1 MSIATATAT
10 ATIPTVTTMSAC
22 DKLTM
27 DTMINSAAY
36 SKYISRKDNETKTK
50 LDETK
55 TERRFYKK
63 RIVELT
69 KQLIKNIDH
78 VKDSSVVNTCNAY
91 FNACIMHFK
100 FIDLSDTIQTEHCT
114 GVDPEPSTTNVTTG
128 ELLHNGVQHIDSE
141 FFSVDAIKNQNVKKI
156 NIMHNEKNILEKLF
170 ISPDSEKESPVKS
183 GPGSGSGSGYN
194 TTSVPRV
201 IEIDFKDQQ
210 FKTKGIKPKSKPTS
224 TATSTATTT
233 TATVTATAT
242 NDLPL

>member
-1 MSIATATAT
+1 MSTTT
-10 ATIPTVTTMSAC
+10 TIPTTTTMSAC

-69 KQLIKNIDH
+69 KQLIKNMDH
-78 VKDSSVVNTCNAY
+78 VKDSSVVNACSAY

-100 FIDLSDTIQTEHCT
+100 FIDLSDTIQTEHYVEPSNNNNPD
-114 GVDPEPSTTNVTTG
+114 GNVDPDPDPDLV
-128 ELLHNGVQHIDSE
+128 HNGVQHIDSE
-141 FFSVDAIKNQNVKKI
+141 FFSADTIKNQNVKKI
-156 NIMHNEKNILEKLF
+156 NIMNNEKNILEKLF
-170 ISPDSEKESPVKS
+170 ISPDSEKEPVNNVSKT
-183 GPGSGSGSGYN
+183 N
-194 TTSVPRV
+194 ATSIPRV

-210 FKTKGIKPKSKPTS
+210 FKTKGIKPKSK
-224 TATSTATTT
+224 TTT
-233 TATVTATAT
+233 TTT
-242 NDLPL
+242 NELPL

>member
-1 MSIATATAT
+1 MSTTT
-10 ATIPTVTTMSAC
+10 TTTTMSAC

-69 KQLIKNIDH
+69 KQLIKNMDH
-78 VKDSSVVNTCNAY
+78 VKDSSVINACSAY

-100 FIDLSDTIQTEHCT
+100 FIDLSDTIQTEHYVEPSNNNNNNNPD
-114 GVDPEPSTTNVTTG
+114 GNVDPDPDLV
-128 ELLHNGVQHIDSE
+128 HNGVNHIDSE
-141 FFSVDAIKNQNVKKI
+141 FFSADAIKNQNVKKI
-156 NIMHNEKNILEKLF
+156 NIMNNEKNILEKLF
-170 ISPDSEKESPVKS
+170 ISEPESPVKN
-183 GPGSGSGSGYN
+183 GSVSSA
-194 TTSVPRV
+194 TSIPRV

-210 FKTKGIKPKSKPTS
+210 FKTKGIKPKSK
-224 TATSTATTT
+224 TTT
-233 TATVTATAT
+233 T
-242 NDLPL
+242 NELPL

>member
-1 MSIATATAT
+1 MSTTATT
-10 ATIPTVTTMSAC
+10 TTPIITTMSAC

-63 RIVELT
+63 RIIELT
-69 KQLIKNIDH
+69 KQMIKNMDH
-78 VKDSSVVNTCNAY
+78 VKDSSVINACSAY

-114 GVDPEPSTTNVTTG
+114 GVDPEPSTIDVTSD
-128 ELLHNGVQHIDSE
+128 LVHNGVQHIDSE

-156 NIMHNEKNILEKLF
+156 NIMNNEKNILEKLF

-183 GPGSGSGSGYN
+183 GSGSGSGYN

-210 FKTKGIKPKSKPTS
+210 FKTKGIKPKSKT
-224 TATSTATTT
+224 
-233 TATVTATAT
+233 
-242 NDLPL
+242 